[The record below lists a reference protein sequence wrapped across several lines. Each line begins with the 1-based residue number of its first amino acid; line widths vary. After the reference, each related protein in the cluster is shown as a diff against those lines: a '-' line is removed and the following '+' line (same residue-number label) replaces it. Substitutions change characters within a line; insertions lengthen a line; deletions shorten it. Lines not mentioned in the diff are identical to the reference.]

1 MRATICLRLTLRMF
15 REVNMRKF
23 KELFWLHF
31 TIMILI
37 NKRKSIHSYLAIDDQ
52 LVGSGTVISPHC
64 WYAECWGKYILF
76 AVCQSPEFLYCA
88 DWTAVYYCW
97 SNPEDNHMLWL
108 CAGFVNYQ
116 TALLIKFIF
125 TKPTLIL
132 RYWHEVCTTVTI
144 SLFTVQSNGRD
155 ETSHRA

>member
-52 LVGSGTVISPHC
+52 LVGSGTVISTPLLIRWVLGKIYPFRCMSISWVLILC
-64 WYAECWGKYILF
+64 WLNCRL
-76 AVCQSPEFLYCA
+76 L
-88 DWTAVYYCW
+88 
-97 SNPEDNHMLWL
+97 
-108 CAGFVNYQ
+108 
-116 TALLIKFIF
+116 LLIKSRGQPYVMVMRRVRELPNCLAYQIHIHQTNFDL
-125 TKPTLIL
+125 KVLA
-132 RYWHEVCTTVTI
+132 R
-144 SLFTVQSNGRD
+144 SLYSSDNFSFYCTVQ
-155 ETSHRA
+155 RAGWNQS